1 MKKLVSLL
9 VVAAFFVTADA
20 MATDPKNKEKKK
32 EKAKTEQ
39 VEASKEEKKSCSSGE
54 KKACCASKKAESKS

>member
-9 VVAAFFVTADA
+9 VVVAFFVTADA

-32 EKAKTEQ
+32 DKAKTEQ
-39 VEASKEEKKSCSSGE
+39 VEASKGEKKSCSSGE
-54 KKACCASKKAESKS
+54 KKACCASKKAEAKS

>member
-9 VVAAFFVTADA
+9 VVATFFVTADA

-32 EKAKTEQ
+32 DKAKTEK
-39 VEASKEEKKSCSSGE
+39 AACSKEEKKDCATGE

>member
-1 MKKLVSLL
+1 MKRLVSLL

-32 EKAKTEQ
+32 EKTEK
-39 VEASKEEKKSCSSGE
+39 AACSKEEKKSCSSGE
-54 KKACCASKKAESKS
+54 KKACCASKKAEAKS

>member
-9 VVAAFFVTADA
+9 VVAAFFVTVDA

-32 EKAKTEQ
+32 DKAKTEQ